1 MPTRYLTVVV
11 KDGHTAIAQY
21 GHFDGY
27 PSGKGKEI
35 LGILRQDTEQYI
47 AKQLHRCVLLPD
59 AEYRNYFIN
68 HMLDEEALAKA
79 HPNFWWEDGAA
90 LLKTLLETDLQLT
103 IYSDYSFGYDSIQC
117 EWAYVVD
124 YDIQA
129 FEIYKGWNRSP
140 LAPEERFYANGY
152 QRDGF
157 YPVRMVAQY
166 PLKELPE
173 LEEMEDRK
181 WTE

>member
-11 KDGHTAIAQY
+11 KDGNTAIAQY

-35 LGILRQDTEQYI
+35 LETLRCDTAQYI
-47 AKQLHRCVLLPD
+47 AKQLHRCVLLSD
-59 AEYRNYFIN
+59 AEYRSYFKN
-68 HMLDEEALAKA
+68 HMLDEDALAEA

-90 LLKTLLETDLQLT
+90 LLKVLLETDLQLT

-124 YDIQA
+124 YDKQV
-129 FEIYKGWNRSP
+129 FEIYKGWNQHP
-140 LAPEERFYANGY
+140 LAPNDRFYYNGY

-157 YPVRMVAQY
+157 YPVRMVAEY
-166 PLKELPE
+166 SLNALPE
-173 LEEMEDRK
+173 PKEMEDVK
-181 WTE
+181 